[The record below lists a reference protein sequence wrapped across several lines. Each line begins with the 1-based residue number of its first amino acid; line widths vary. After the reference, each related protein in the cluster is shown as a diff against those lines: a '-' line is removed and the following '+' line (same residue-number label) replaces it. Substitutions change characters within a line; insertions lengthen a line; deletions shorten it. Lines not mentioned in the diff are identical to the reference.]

1 MFVCFCFLLL
11 VMWGE
16 ISFTRFPLCLCVSFS
31 DSHGDTAKRHQEE
44 SPQHKLKRCVKRSKS
59 PPGIDVNDSLSQS
72 DILAIDAVSADICLY
87 CILSALP
94 CIYEP
99 VILMFL
105 THQHHRLSVWWNQ
118 APKRLRITKQAQL
131 TLQSLTVNYWL

>member
-1 MFVCFCFLLL
+1 
-11 VMWGE
+11 MWGE

-87 CILSALP
+87 CILSALS
-94 CIYEP
+94 CIYDIDCQSQTVTLAC
-99 VILMFL
+99 VIALAS
-105 THQHHRLSVWWNQ
+105 RASC
-118 APKRLRITKQAQL
+118 RR
-131 TLQSLTVNYWL
+131 

>member
-1 MFVCFCFLLL
+1 
-11 VMWGE
+11 MWGE

-94 CIYEP
+94 CIYDIDVSHPSTSQAFCMVE
-99 VILMFL
+99 
-105 THQHHRLSVWWNQ
+105 SGAQ
-118 APKRLRITKQAQL
+118 APQDNKTR
-131 TLQSLTVNYWL
+131 TVDTSISDSELLAIDEVSTS